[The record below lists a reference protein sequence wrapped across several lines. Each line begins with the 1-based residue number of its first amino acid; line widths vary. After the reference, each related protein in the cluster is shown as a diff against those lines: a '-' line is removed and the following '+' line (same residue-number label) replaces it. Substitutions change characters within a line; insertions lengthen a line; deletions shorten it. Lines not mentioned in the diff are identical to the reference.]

1 MVSNLTNNIEKEAN
15 DARDSGRMDVKWG
28 GFNPREGYD
37 PKTLADTNYTQKKIY
52 KYGAAIQ
59 KDPLDVQAGKDF
71 AKKVFGNESHYADEN
86 GKTDLWQVK
95 HDSEQRMQEYR
106 DSESRWA
113 FNNRHTLLDRL
124 REEDKDGSLATS
136 IVLSTPLF
144 NTDGEDRAHD
154 FLVSQIT
161 RLGKLQQIA
170 NEENTG
176 IRHKGMYEEIQ
187 RYIKMGKISQTSV
200 YLMQFEGQ
208 RQVEKYFNMIMQ
220 EQGKVVQRI
229 LTPNRAI
236 NLLEKEIEIAESAY
250 RDNRWDSGDRTDEMR
265 ASLTP
270 LLTAITDKVY
280 EKDKAKDDADKIAND
295 EKERK
300 KNKAENKYRRM
311 GLKW

>member
-1 MVSNLTNNIEKEAN
+1 
-15 DARDSGRMDVKWG
+15 
-28 GFNPREGYD
+28 
-37 PKTLADTNYTQKKIY
+37 
-52 KYGAAIQ
+52 
-59 KDPLDVQAGKDF
+59 
-71 AKKVFGNESHYADEN
+71 
-86 GKTDLWQVK
+86 
-95 HDSEQRMQEYR
+95 
-106 DSESRWA
+106 
-113 FNNRHTLLDRL
+113 
-124 REEDKDGSLATS
+124 
-136 IVLSTPLF
+136 
-144 NTDGEDRAHD
+144 
-154 FLVSQIT
+154 
-161 RLGKLQQIA
+161 
-170 NEENTG
+170 
-176 IRHKGMYEEIQ
+176 
-187 RYIKMGKISQTSV
+187 MGKISQTSV